1 MSMAATM
8 ETGAGGS
15 TRAEPSKPDGQATKG
30 SATMNRRLGV
40 FAAEMKGQGSL
51 DLIKNLTDVQK

>member
-1 MSMAATM
+1 MSVAATM

-15 TRAEPSKPDGQATKG
+15 TREEPRKPDSRATKG
-30 SATMNRRLGV
+30 SATVNRRLGV

-51 DLIKNLTDVQK
+51 DLIKSLMDVQK